1 MFSLVLACVFSVKY
15 LKYLKKREKKKTK
28 SENYIRIKVT
38 VVSKEN
44 TKPKQ
49 FPNSS
54 KVTVLYKCIMGWGEP
69 KTNNREEKY
78 KIILHAYYQLKIQ
91 LLSCKDCNAHI

>member
-1 MFSLVLACVFSVKY
+1 MFSLVLLCVFSVKY
-15 LKYLKKREKKKTK
+15 LIKKEGVTKTK
-28 SENYIRIKVT
+28 KENYIRIKVT
-38 VVSKEN
+38 VISKEN

-54 KVTVLYKCIMGWGEP
+54 KVTVLYKCIIGGKPP

-91 LLSCKDCNAHI
+91 LLSCKDYNVHI

>member
-1 MFSLVLACVFSVKY
+1 MFPLVLVCVFSVKY
-15 LKYLKKREKKKTK
+15 LIKKEGVKKTK
-28 SENYIRIKVT
+28 RENYIRSKVT
-38 VVSKEN
+38 VISKEN

-54 KVTVLYKCIMGWGEP
+54 KVTVLHKCIIGEKM

-78 KIILHAYYQLKIQ
+78 KIILHAYYQLNIQ
-91 LLSCKDCNAHI
+91 LLSCKDYNVHI